1 MTHEH
6 SPTQRLGERVKDARR
21 ARGWSQG
28 DLAAA
33 ADVSRATVARIE
45 AGQDISTV
53 TLVKVAQALEL
64 GVALLP
70 PGGR

>member
-1 MTHEH
+1 MTQEH
-6 SPTQRLGERVKDARR
+6 SPTQRLGERVKDARK

-28 DLAAA
+28 GLAEA

-45 AGQDISTV
+45 AGQDISTA

-64 GVALLP
+64 DVALLP
-70 PGGR
+70 PDGR